1 MKVLVVDDHVMFR
14 QAISECL
21 NRDADIQ
28 VVGEAGDGTEALAE
42 TVRLKPDVIIMDLVM
57 PNVDGFEAIRQI
69 RKQMPEA
76 KILVLTMY
84 SDRETILKT
93 MRLGVSGYVLKDNS
107 ESVLKEAIR
116 RVAEGGRY
124 MSGVVEQA
132 VFEILKEDTV
142 PRMERDSDVLTKRE
156 RQVLRL
162 IAEGRSNLQT
172 ASELAISVKTVNAH
186 RYNLMKKLNVHNVQ
200 ELVRYAIRQ
209 GIVTP

>member
-14 QAISECL
+14 QAISDCL

-42 TVRLKPDVIIMDLVM
+42 TLRLKPDVIIMDLVM
-57 PNVDGFEAIRQI
+57 PNIDGFEAIRQI

-132 VFEILKEDTV
+132 VFEILKEDSL

-156 RQVLRL
+156 RQVL
-162 IAEGRSNLQT
+162 
-172 ASELAISVKTVNAH
+172 
-186 RYNLMKKLNVHNVQ
+186 
-200 ELVRYAIRQ
+200 
-209 GIVTP
+209 